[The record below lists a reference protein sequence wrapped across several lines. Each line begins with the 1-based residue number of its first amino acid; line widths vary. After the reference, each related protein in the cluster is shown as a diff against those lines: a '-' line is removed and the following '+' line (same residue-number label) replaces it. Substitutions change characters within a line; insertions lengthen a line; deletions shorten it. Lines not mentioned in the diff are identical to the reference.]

1 MVLAGLPEGGVADH
15 TLLQRATVVQLPA
28 APVTLAALPR
38 PTSRNSGCFTH
49 TQVPGQTES
58 FLQHMRLGVAA
69 TAGDPA
75 ALLVFSGGQTR
86 EGAGARSEAQ
96 SYRNVAHAAGWFG
109 HPEVQTRAV
118 TEVPRSSWSG
128 ITFLLHVLSV

>member
-1 MVLAGLPEGGVADH
+1 MLGAIIMQLSA
-15 TLLQRATVVQLPA
+15 ATGRLGA
-28 APVTLAALPR
+28 MCR
-38 PTSRNSGCFTH
+38 PHSCHCSGSNCA
-49 TQVPGQTES
+49 QVPGQTES
-58 FLQHMRLGVAA
+58 FLQHMQLGVRAA
-69 TAGDPA
+69 AGDPA

-118 TEVPRSSWSG
+118 TEVTHNLWNN
-128 ITFLLHVLSV
+128 ITFRCMQTH